1 MSINLDNEHYYPGL
15 DVSYFE
21 RTHQNLYRSKKVK
34 MPVPE
39 LYVIYTGERK
49 TKPSRISLSKE
60 FFDGNKSSI
69 DVKVKMIYDG
79 KKGNIINQ
87 YVTFTRGCD
96 KQVALYGRTREAIM
110 ETIRICKDKNV
121 LKEYLESQE
130 REVVDIMMTLYDE
143 EEIMRSYIRS
153 EVQDGIQEGIQ
164 KAVHVAVQDTQKNIA
179 KEMIRENESIEKI
192 MKYSLLSR
200 EAILELQQNIE

>member
-1 MSINLDNEHYYPGL
+1 
-15 DVSYFE
+15 
-21 RTHQNLYRSKKVK
+21 
-34 MPVPE
+34 
-39 LYVIYTGERK
+39 
-49 TKPSRISLSKE
+49 
-60 FFDGNKSSI
+60 
-69 DVKVKMIYDG
+69 
-79 KKGNIINQ
+79 
-87 YVTFTRGCD
+87 
-96 KQVALYGRTREAIM
+96 M

>member
-1 MSINLDNEHYYPGL
+1 M
-15 DVSYFE
+15 
-21 RTHQNLYRSKKVK
+21 
-34 MPVPE
+34 
-39 LYVIYTGERK
+39 
-49 TKPSRISLSKE
+49 
-60 FFDGNKSSI
+60 
-69 DVKVKMIYDG
+69 
-79 KKGNIINQ
+79 
-87 YVTFTRGCD
+87 TFTKVCD

-121 LKEYLESQE
+121 LKEYLESRE
-130 REVVDIMMTLYDE
+130 REVVDIMMTLYNE

-153 EVQDGIQEGIQ
+153 EVQDGIQEGIQKAVQ

-200 EAILELQQNIE
+200 EAILELQQNEIYTDGRKD

>member
-1 MSINLDNEHYYPGL
+1 M
-15 DVSYFE
+15 
-21 RTHQNLYRSKKVK
+21 
-34 MPVPE
+34 
-39 LYVIYTGERK
+39 
-49 TKPSRISLSKE
+49 SKE

-87 YVTFTRGCD
+87 YVTFTRVCD

-153 EVQDGIQEGIQ
+153 EVQDGIQEGIRKAVQ
-164 KAVHVAVQDTQKNIA
+164 EAVHVAVQEAVQDTQKNIA

>member
-87 YVTFTRGCD
+87 YVTFTRVCD
-96 KQVALYGRTREAIM
+96 KQVALYGRTCEAFM

-153 EVQDGIQEGIQ
+153 EVLDGIQEGIQ
-164 KAVHVAVQDTQKNIA
+164 KAVQDTQKNIA

>member
-1 MSINLDNEHYYPGL
+1 M
-15 DVSYFE
+15 
-21 RTHQNLYRSKKVK
+21 
-34 MPVPE
+34 
-39 LYVIYTGERK
+39 
-49 TKPSRISLSKE
+49 SKE